1 MEYEQVVYKLGSLY
15 SMLRELEA
23 AGLYQGEHTIAYADA
38 SGVQRTVHI
47 YIDGTEIQMCDTSD
61 TSDLSFSVDVSSDD

>member
-1 MEYEQVVYKLGSLY
+1 MEYEQVIYKLGSLY

-38 SGVQRTVHI
+38 NGVRRTVHV
-47 YIDGTEIQMCDTSD
+47 YIEGTEIQMCDTAE
-61 TSDLSFSVDVSSDD
+61 TSDWSFSVDTSSDI